1 MGIVKPCI
9 CAEFC
14 IIKRNKKLMD
24 RFITSY
30 ENITLW
36 QIARAS
42 LPEIARFVVSENY
55 KHHKG
60 GKTDIRSFSKDCS
73 SVLTEEDAF
82 FEYSSTIVAKDKIG
96 GVVGAIRI
104 TNWNDNPHMLPLI
117 KIFGDEIVNPKELL
131 DSYHHLWHVG
141 RFAIK
146 QEYGNNGKL
155 FKLLMLY
162 AISPIFQHRQG
173 VLLAEAD
180 EKLLR
185 VMKALRIDARSLSK
199 GKEYIGSM
207 TIPMMVTKEGLTEF
221 LLRNVFMAFDVR
233 FDVEKAQLPERVKI
247 LEEPQ
252 NYPFGYCGEAYMY
265 GTLQV

>member
-1 MGIVKPCI
+1 
-9 CAEFC
+9 
-14 IIKRNKKLMD
+14 MD

-36 QIARAS
+36 QITRAS
-42 LPEIARFVVSENY
+42 LPEVARFVVNENY
-55 KHHKG
+55 KHHKSE
-60 GKTDIRSFSKDCS
+60 KIEIRSFSKDYT
-73 SVLTEEDAF
+73 SVLTEENAF
-82 FEYSSTIVAKDKIG
+82 FDYSSTIVAKNGFGDI
-96 GVVGAIRI
+96 VGTIRI
-104 TNWNDNPHMLPLI
+104 THWNHNPHTLPLI
-117 KIFGDEIVNPKELL
+117 KIFGNEIVNPQKLL
-131 DSYHHLWHVG
+131 NSYYHLWHIG

-162 AISPIFQHRQG
+162 AISPIFQYKEG

-185 VMKALRIDARSLSK
+185 VMKILRIDAHPLSK

-221 LLRNVFMAFDVR
+221 MLNNVSMAFDIR
-233 FDVEKAQLPERVKI
+233 FDSGTVQLPERVKV
-247 LEEPQ
+247 LEGTH
-252 NYPFGYCGEAYMY
+252 NYPFGYWAHNKDNRY
-265 GTLQV
+265 LHI

>member
-1 MGIVKPCI
+1 
-9 CAEFC
+9 
-14 IIKRNKKLMD
+14 MD

-36 QIARAS
+36 QIERAS
-42 LPEIARFVVSENY
+42 LPEVARFVVNENY
-55 KHHKG
+55 KHHKSE
-60 GKTDIRSFSKDCS
+60 KTDIRNFSKDYS
-73 SVLTEEDAF
+73 SVLVEEDAF
-82 FEYSSTIVAKDKIG
+82 FEYSSTIVAKNKFG
-96 GVVGAIRI
+96 CVVGAIRI
-104 TNWNDNPHMLPLI
+104 TNWNNNPHMLPLT
-117 KIFGDEIVNPKELL
+117 KIFGDGIVNPQELL
-131 DSYHHLWHVG
+131 NSYHHLWHVG

-146 QEYGNNGKL
+146 QEYGNTGKL

-162 AISPIFQHRQG
+162 AISPIFQYSQG

-185 VMKALRIDARSLSK
+185 VMKALRIDAHPLSQ

-221 LLRNVFMAFDVR
+221 MLRNIFMVFDVR
-233 FDVEKAQLPERVKI
+233 FDVEKPQLPERVKV
-247 LEEPQ
+247 Q
-252 NYPFGYCGEAYMY
+252 GDFHNYPFGYCRESNIY

>member
-1 MGIVKPCI
+1 
-9 CAEFC
+9 
-14 IIKRNKKLMD
+14 MD

-42 LPEIARFVVSENY
+42 LPAVARFVVNENY
-55 KHHKG
+55 KHHKS
-60 GKTDIRSFSKDCS
+60 GKIDIRSFSKDYT

-82 FEYSSTIVAKDKIG
+82 FEYSSTIVAKNQFG
-96 GVVGAIRI
+96 GIVGAIRI
-104 TNWNDNPHMLPLI
+104 THWNDNPHTLPLI
-117 KIFGDEIVNPKELL
+117 KIFGDEIVDPQELL
-131 DSYHHLWHVG
+131 NSYHHLWHVG
-141 RFAIK
+141 RFAIR

-155 FKLLMLY
+155 FKMLMLY

-185 VMKALRIDARSLSK
+185 IMKALRIDVKSLSE
-199 GKEYIGSM
+199 GKEYIGSI

-221 LLRNVFMAFDVR
+221 MLRNLFMAFDVR
-233 FDVEKAQLPERVKI
+233 FDVEQSQLPERVKVQNK
-247 LEEPQ
+247 PQ
-252 NYPFGYCGEAYMY
+252 NYPFGYCREVNKY
-265 GTLQV
+265 GTMQV